1 MNENADDECVE
12 NLSYFCIKYFH
23 MIQTHLALKK
33 NVCKNPYRGYVVHTS
48 VIAYIFII
56 WSNKFPVKNCV
67 LYVPTPVYSLCLIT
81 YDDKSGK

>member
-1 MNENADDECVE
+1 MNEYADDE
-12 NLSYFCIKYFH
+12 NLSLYKIFH

-33 NVCKNPYRGYVVHTS
+33 NVCKNPYRGYVVHIS

-56 WSNKFPVKNCV
+56 WSNIFPVKNCV
-67 LYVPTPVYSLCLIT
+67 LYVPTPVYHSLCLIK